1 MTLPLPLQSTDL
13 FLTFV
18 SLKKKIVTP
27 YTSSMPCRVLKVL
40 APTGTT
46 VKKNDPL
53 LSIESMKTE
62 VKLLSRHEGVVTMHV
77 EENQLVDARV
87 LLCQVDETKK

>member
-1 MTLPLPLQSTDL
+1 
-13 FLTFV
+13 
-18 SLKKKIVTP
+18 
-27 YTSSMPCRVLKVL
+27 MPCRILKIL
-40 APTGTT
+40 APTGTI

-62 VKLLSRHEGVVTMHV
+62 VKVLSRHEGGVTMRV

-87 LLCQVDETKK
+87 LLCQVDEVKK